1 MDNSRFTFGNAE
13 YVVNKA
19 SDGVHVYRLGDS
31 TTLGYLTDYVF
42 DSYDDTFKISDEFK
56 KNAVIAYVSKT
67 DFEADGNGYCIVE
80 VPDTDE
86 IEILTKQRI
95 SGHR

>member
-1 MDNSRFTFGNAE
+1 MDNGRFTFGDTE

-42 DSYDDTFKISDEFK
+42 DSYDDSFKISDEFK
-56 KNAVIAYVSKT
+56 RMPLWLMWRIR
-67 DFEADGNGYCIVE
+67 
-80 VPDTDE
+80 
-86 IEILTKQRI
+86 ILKRPV
-95 SGHR
+95 